1 MESISKIDTN
11 HVIDLLAEGNIPM
24 WIILIILLISLFLL
38 AWIKFEPSI
47 RSFFYFIGDCFR
59 RGETLEKEKEK
70 NALAIKATL
79 LFDKISLMI
88 NKASV
93 TVLSKDVGRN
103 NFYHYV
109 LNEALLTL
117 FQDFKNS
124 FNDFQGGKITQSM
137 FCSFSGYH
145 ANRINSCL
153 DRFEQKIT
161 NRLREEGWEE
171 DRIIYTNNI
180 FKQWLSGNLGF
191 LAELISSSKIPTEII
206 MSWWVFYYEVYMN
219 LEKFGL
225 MLNGRLTGLVFEKI
239 KMGKPTK

>member
-124 FNDFQGGKITQSM
+124 FNDFQGGKITQAM

-153 DRFEQKIT
+153 F
-161 NRLREEGWEE
+161 N
-171 DRIIYTNNI
+171 
-180 FKQWLSGNLGF
+180 F
-191 LAELISSSKIPTEII
+191 
-206 MSWWVFYYEVYMN
+206 
-219 LEKFGL
+219 
-225 MLNGRLTGLVFEKI
+225 
-239 KMGKPTK
+239 